1 MASVAVVPLFMKD
14 VLFQVGTD
22 SYEKALSQVE
32 LVPSTSVETF
42 TALSPG
48 AVYTDVS
55 PATWTCVLTFVQ
67 DWGTAGSLSKY
78 LFDHEGDTISATFE
92 PIAGGATVT
101 VSLVVAPGS
110 IGGTI
115 GGATTSTVTLGV
127 VGKPAIGA

>member
-1 MASVAVVPLFMKD
+1 MASVAVTPLFMKD

-32 LVPSTSVETF
+32 FVPASSVETF

-48 AVYTDVS
+48 AVYTDAS

-67 DWGTAGSLSKY
+67 DWGTADSLCNY
-78 LFDHEGDTISATFE
+78 LFDNEGSTVSATFE
-92 PIAGGATVT
+92 PIAGGPTITADIVI
-101 VSLVVAPGS
+101 VPGS

-115 GGATTSTVTLGV
+115 GGATTSSVTLGV
-127 VGKPAIGA
+127 VGKPVIGA